1 MGPGK
6 ELLVQHKLLKSAAF
20 GALALVAVPAGAA
33 GQAASATASTSQLA
47 MLSSNSDVARFYT
60 ASKNAPIW
68 FRTGQADAG
77 PLLITILRRAP
88 LDGFA
93 RGPRLATDI
102 EAALAKVQAG
112 APGAALE
119 AEYVM
124 SNAWIAYVQAIHA
137 PTPGM
142 IYGEKGV
149 TPVVPSSFQVLR
161 EALNAPSLAQ
171 HLKSVSDINPIYA
184 SLRDA
189 AVAQAKLPGGGD
201 SARYAANLER
211 ARSIPASGRFVL
223 VDAATQR
230 LWMYQDGRP
239 VDSMKVVVGDKDKLG
254 LPTPMIASVIWY
266 ATFNPYWHVP
276 DHLVVQT
283 LAPHVINEGDAYLK
297 KNGYEIVA
305 DWSDNAQVLP
315 ASSVDWKAAAAGT
328 VHVKIRQL
336 PGPTNSMGKLK
347 FNFANSEGIYLHDTP
362 NKAKF
367 ALSNRALSN
376 GCIRL
381 EDAKRLGRWLMGH
394 EPVAPSTAPE
404 QHVVL
409 AKGVPVYVTYLTAQP
424 SIGEDRLVRDIYGW
438 DSRSTVS
445 TAAAVQAAGA
455 GS

>member
-1 MGPGK
+1 
-6 ELLVQHKLLKSAAF
+6 VQRNLLKSAAF
-20 GALALVAVPAGAA
+20 AALALVAVPAGAA
-33 GQAASATASTSQLA
+33 VQAPTMATATPPLA

-68 FRTGQADAG
+68 FRTGQTDAG
-77 PLLITILRRAP
+77 PLLIAVLRRAP
-88 LDGFA
+88 LDGFG
-93 RGPRLATDI
+93 RGPQFATDV
-102 EAALAKVQAG
+102 EAALAKVQSG

-119 AEYVM
+119 AEYMM

-142 IYGEKGV
+142 LYGEKWV

-161 EALNAPSLAQ
+161 EALNAPSLTQ

-184 SLRDA
+184 ALRDI
-189 AVAQAKLPGGGD
+189 AVAQAKLPGGAD

-211 ARSIPASGRFVL
+211 ARSIPATGKFVL

-239 VDSMKVVVGDKDKLG
+239 VDSMKVIVGDKDKLG

-276 DHLVVQT
+276 DHLVKK
-283 LAPHVINEGDAYLK
+283 LAPHVLNEGEGYLK

-315 ASSVDWKAAAAGT
+315 ASSIDWKAAAAGAI
-328 VHVKIRQL
+328 HIKIRQL

-362 NKAKF
+362 NKALF
-367 ALSNRALSN
+367 AQSNRALSN

-394 EPVAPSTAPE
+394 EPVAPSTAAE

-409 AKGVPVYVTYLTAQP
+409 PRGVPVYVTYLTAQP

-445 TAAAVQAAGA
+445 TAAVMQAAGA